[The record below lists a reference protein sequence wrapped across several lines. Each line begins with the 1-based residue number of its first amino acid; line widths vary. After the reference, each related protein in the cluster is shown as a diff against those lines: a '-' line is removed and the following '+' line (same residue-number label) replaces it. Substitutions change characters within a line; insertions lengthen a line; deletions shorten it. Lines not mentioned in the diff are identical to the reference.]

1 MISDPRK
8 KKALLLV
15 LLAVLFAGAAFALT
29 AGSYDL
35 SLAKTFEILK
45 VKIFGGDDADLSKL
59 HTVIVWKI
67 RSPRILLA
75 ILAGISFSVSG
86 ASYQA
91 CFRNPLVEPFI
102 LGVSAGAAFGAALGI
117 VFPSIF
123 HSVQISAFIGAFV
136 AVSLSYS
143 ISRTRGRS
151 PVIALVISGVVIAS
165 FFSALV
171 SLLKYVAP
179 DAKLRE
185 ITFWVMG
192 GFYYA
197 TWNDILL
204 AAPVALGGLAL
215 VCFLAWKLNILSM
228 GDEEARS
235 LGVNPE
241 LYRFLFIITT
251 TLMTALSVSQV
262 GIIAWVGL
270 MAPHASRM
278 IFGADN
284 TYVVPAGALI
294 GAIFLLL
301 CDTLARTISG
311 SEIPVGIL
319 TSIIGAPFLVYLLRS
334 KGKQIYG

>member
-1 MISDPRK
+1 M
-8 KKALLLV
+8 
-15 LLAVLFAGAAFALT
+15 
-29 AGSYDL
+29 
-35 SLAKTFEILK
+35 K
-45 VKIFGGDDADLSKL
+45 VIM
-59 HTVIVWKI
+59 
-67 RSPRILLA
+67 
-75 ILAGISFSVSG
+75 
-86 ASYQA
+86 
-91 CFRNPLVEPFI
+91 
-102 LGVSAGAAFGAALGI
+102 FGATGMVGQGALRECLLDPG
-117 VFPSIF
+117 VET
-123 HSVQISAFIGAFV
+123 VLVVG
-136 AVSLSYS
+136 
-143 ISRTRGRS
+143 RTPTGQHH
-151 PVIALVISGVVIAS
+151 
-165 FFSALV
+165 
-171 SLLKYVAP
+171 
-179 DAKLRE
+179 AKLRE

-251 TLMTALSVSQV
+251 TLMTALTVSQV

-319 TSIIGAPFLVYLLRS
+319 TSIIGAPFLDYLLRS